1 MTFINL
7 TTAYVMWVYM
17 ALTGSTSNI
26 QGPPAV
32 MPQNPYPSLAACHAD
47 KTTIVN
53 SGQFPPSDY
62 VFVCIEQGKVP

>member
-26 QGPPAV
+26 EGPLAV
-32 MPQNPYPSLAACHAD
+32 MPQNPYSSLAACKAD

-53 SGQFPPSDY
+53 SGQFPSNTY
-62 VFVCIEQGKVP
+62 VFVCVEQGQVP